1 MGEVCPVP
9 YQKVFTAE
17 EGNALHRRLPQFFQS
32 RLSAFV
38 FNFIDVLTHG
48 RSDSEILLEIAPDQ
62 QAFRSL
68 TRSWF
73 LHSALYELLRSA
85 ARQGA
90 RVVLTT
96 DHGSVHCLRPA
107 TVYARRDA
115 SQNLRYKFGNNIRAE
130 DEKATFREV
139 DLSTLGLPD
148 LGTNV
153 AALMA
158 VEDYY
163 FVYPT
168 KLREYQSRYYGAF
181 LHGGISL
188 EELILPVATL
198 IPR

>member
-1 MGEVCPVP
+1 LL
-9 YQKVFTAE
+9 T
-17 EGNALHRRLPQFFQS
+17 QS
-32 RLSAFV
+32 
-38 FNFIDVLTHG
+38 
-48 RSDSEILLEIAPDQ
+48 
-62 QAFRSL
+62 
-68 TRSWF
+68 
-73 LHSALYELLRSA
+73 
-85 ARQGA
+85 ARQGV

-115 SQNLRYKFGNNIRAE
+115 SQNLRYKFGNNIRPEEPEA
-130 DEKATFREV
+130 AFRV
-139 DLSTLGLPD
+139 ADPGSIGLPD
-148 LGTNV
+148 MGFNV

-198 IPR
+198 TPR

>member
-1 MGEVCPVP
+1 
-9 YQKVFTAE
+9 
-17 EGNALHRRLPQFFQS
+17 
-32 RLSAFV
+32 
-38 FNFIDVLTHG
+38 VLTHG
-48 RSDSEILLEIAPDQ
+48 RSESEILLEIAPDQ
-62 QAFRSL
+62 EAFRSL

-73 LHSALYELLRSA
+73 MHSALIDLLGQA
-85 ARQGA
+85 ARQGV

-115 SQNLRYKFGNNIRAE
+115 SQNLRYKFGNDIRAE
-130 DEKATFREV
+130 NEETAYRVLDMA
-139 DLSTLGLPD
+139 SIGLPEQ
-148 LGTNV
+148 GTNV

-168 KLREYQSRYYGAF
+168 KLREYQARYYGAF

-198 IPR
+198 TPR